1 MCWLRN
7 ENFESWN
14 VAVLIFKG
22 NSKHV
27 LPAISEPTVSG
38 DNMEVYPWIC
48 VWPIVQN
55 LGQQKRPEWG
65 TIQERKKKRWS
76 AKLKNTGFM
85 LGICREYGNVSL
97 ATILQRDNSVTST
110 FILIVDRSVKC
121 GHFMGTELSYAFV
134 NATIRTL
141 LLFFSILK
149 FFWRAFLLGPFEL
162 KGLSAVFTKFLFCN
176 ASARLINVSSGKCF
190 KMTTLTCRSNLTCVS
205 TKMNMTML
213 GLKPD

>member
-1 MCWLRN
+1 MKRRCP
-7 ENFESWN
+7 NFQRQQQTCITGHQWTNRVRWQHGGVSMDLCMTNRSESRTTKKTGVRYN
-14 VAVLIFKG
+14 
-22 NSKHV
+22 
-27 LPAISEPTVSG
+27 P
-38 DNMEVYPWIC
+38 
-48 VWPIVQN
+48 
-55 LGQQKRPEWG
+55 
-65 TIQERKKKRWS
+65 RKKKRRS

-134 NATIRTL
+134 NATIRSL